1 MAENGYTERE
11 ELSKWKT
18 YRTGSRDGY
27 NSVPR
32 DARGYP
38 IFVRASQL
46 SKDWALF
53 RDEDVIKVGKDSPS
67 IFFDDTGN
75 EQLKDIVSVSH
86 GSQTLASESP
96 SDEVTLP
103 RIDDP
108 SRGKA
113 VASFYSSL
121 PRMASTEM
129 ELPYIS
135 QSEKVL
141 SRMTNRKSI
150 PLKKS
155 NNTEWFIRKA
165 SAKLQDEEFGEK
177 EMKPTSAFLLEE
189 GVTSVCSVCFASLS
203 HSLTQSQWESHRSSI
218 AHQLAADGP
227 AKSNLSP
234 PVSAKRKSGEGTNQD
249 HEGKIILK
257 SSNLGYVSL
266 QRMGWRRGMGL
277 GREEWEFGLRRRS
290 FEAKY
295 KRDNVIVISDSE
307 DEADDRHL
315 EIGSEQWLANIR
327 RGQARLKASRPRES
341 SKDEDESGDLNEQQ
355 EAKSTQERPLLEPI
369 SVQFRP
375 DRRGIGKSLPLSSR
389 IVDDNNGQQGKR
401 PTRVEIR
408 RLTKSQRRARER
420 QEKEEWKQL
429 RNSLN

>member
-1 MAENGYTERE
+1 
-11 ELSKWKT
+11 
-18 YRTGSRDGY
+18 
-27 NSVPR
+27 
-32 DARGYP
+32 
-38 IFVRASQL
+38 
-46 SKDWALF
+46 
-53 RDEDVIKVGKDSPS
+53 
-67 IFFDDTGN
+67 
-75 EQLKDIVSVSH
+75 
-86 GSQTLASESP
+86 
-96 SDEVTLP
+96 
-103 RIDDP
+103 
-108 SRGKA
+108 
-113 VASFYSSL
+113 
-121 PRMASTEM
+121 
-129 ELPYIS
+129 
-135 QSEKVL
+135 
-141 SRMTNRKSI
+141 
-150 PLKKS
+150 
-155 NNTEWFIRKA
+155 
-165 SAKLQDEEFGEK
+165 
-177 EMKPTSAFLLEE
+177 
-189 GVTSVCSVCFASLS
+189 
-203 HSLTQSQWESHRSSI
+203 
-218 AHQLAADGP
+218 
-227 AKSNLSP
+227 
-234 PVSAKRKSGEGTNQD
+234 
-249 HEGKIILK
+249 
-257 SSNLGYVSL
+257 
-266 QRMGWRRGMGL
+266 MGL

-355 EAKSTQERPLLEPI
+355 EEKSTQERPLLEPI